1 MQQVLYILGEL
12 IDDDVDWILK
22 VGQRQELPAGEILI
36 QEGIPAAALFLV
48 LEGSLGVSVA
58 GVKHEV
64 ARLVTGDIVGEM
76 SFIDSRP
83 PSATVKT
90 LEPCLLLTLA
100 HEKLAERLKLDTG
113 FASRFYRALA
123 VLLSNRLR
131 GTVRVMGRRAN
142 QPDDIEF
149 HDQMEE
155 KDLSQDMSDNVA
167 IAKVRF
173 DWLLRRLKTGQI

>member
-12 IDDDVDWILK
+12 IDDDVDWILA
-22 VGQRQELPAGEILI
+22 VGQRQELPAGEVLI
-36 QEGIPAAALFLV
+36 QEGMPADALFLV

-58 GVKHEV
+58 GVNHEL
-64 ARLVTGDIVGEM
+64 AQLVTGDIVGEM

-90 LEPCLLLTLA
+90 LEPCLLLTLPRA
-100 HEKLAERLKLDTG
+100 ELAERLKLDTA
-113 FASRFYRALA
+113 FASRFYKALA

-131 GTVRVMGRRAN
+131 GTVRVMGKRGS
-142 QPDDIEF
+142 QPNDLEF
-149 HDQMEE
+149 HDQMQEE
-155 KDLSQDMSDNVA
+155 DLSQDMSDNVA